1 MSKVV
6 TTTVAPTQPG
16 DTVTLGG
23 TGDSVVITN
32 NDIRTNVLQDAGG
45 NAIFTSDGSG
55 TLSGLNS
62 GLSGD
67 AWELLNTT
75 NASNSASVS
84 FTSLTGY
91 KIFKFVFID
100 VNPATDSVRFS
111 FQVNASGGSGFNE
124 TITSSF
130 FYAYQNET
138 ATATALMYQGSYDQA
153 QGTSYQPITGS
164 VGNASDECAAG
175 ELFLFNPASTTF
187 VKHFYSRLNHYDP
200 GNYTVDAHVGGYINT
215 TTNLSEISFKAS
227 SGNLDAV
234 IKQYGL
240 VAT

>member
-1 MSKVV
+1 MPFGINKVALFAAAADTGTAILLEETTASDDASIEFTLPTAYKQVKFGFYNV
-6 TTTVAPTQPG
+6 TPV
-16 DTVTLGG
+16 
-23 TGDSVVITN
+23 
-32 NDIRTNVLQDAGG
+32 
-45 NAIFTSDGSG
+45 
-55 TLSGLNS
+55 
-62 GLSGD
+62 
-67 AWELLNTT
+67 
-75 NASNSASVS
+75 
-84 FTSLTGY
+84 
-91 KIFKFVFID
+91 
-100 VNPATDSVRFS
+100 TDSTDFS

-124 TITSSF
+124 TITSTF
-130 FYAYQNET
+130 FYAYHNESGSSST
-138 ATATALMYQGSYDQA
+138 LGYVGSYDQA